1 MKRKILELLKSSD
14 GFISGQRIS
23 EKCEVSRTSIWKYIN
38 SLKEEGYEIQSVSRN
53 GYKLISC
60 PDLLTFEETKK
71 YLDTK
76 YLGNEI
82 IHFESIN
89 STNNYAKDIAMDKAE
104 GTVVTAEQ
112 QISGKGRLG
121 RNWTSPSRKGIY
133 FSIILKPNLEPNKV
147 AKLTIIGAAAV
158 HLALM
163 EMNVDSKI
171 KWPNDIVIDG
181 KKVCGILTEM
191 SCELNKINYIV
202 IGIGINANLDEDDF
216 TDDLKDKATSLKM
229 IIGENIERKKLLALV
244 LNHFEKLYDSFKE
257 DLNFLEAVG
266 ICRKHSAL
274 IGKEIQI
281 IKDGNI
287 KIGKAIDLSDEG
299 ELLVQFED
307 GIENIYSG
315 EVSVR
320 GLNNYI

>member
-1 MKRKILELLKSSD
+1 MIRKILKLLKSND

-23 EKCEVSRTSIWKYIN
+23 EECEVSRTSIWKYIN
-38 SLKEEGYEIQSVSRN
+38 SLKEDGYEIESVSRK

-60 PDLLTFEETKK
+60 PDLLTYEEAKK
-71 YLDTK
+71 YLNTK

-82 IHFESIN
+82 IHFESID

-147 AKLTIIGAAAV
+147 AKLTLIGAAAV

-163 EMNVDSKI
+163 EMNIDSKI

-181 KKVCGILTEM
+181 KKLCGILTEM

-216 TDDLKDKATSLKM
+216 TDDLKDKATSLK
-229 IIGENIERKKLLALV
+229 IFTGEKIERNKLLALL

-257 DLNFLEAVG
+257 DFNLLEAIE

-281 IKDGNI
+281 IKDGGI
-287 KIGKAIDLSDEG
+287 KIGKAIDLNDEG
-299 ELLVQFED
+299 ELIVEFED